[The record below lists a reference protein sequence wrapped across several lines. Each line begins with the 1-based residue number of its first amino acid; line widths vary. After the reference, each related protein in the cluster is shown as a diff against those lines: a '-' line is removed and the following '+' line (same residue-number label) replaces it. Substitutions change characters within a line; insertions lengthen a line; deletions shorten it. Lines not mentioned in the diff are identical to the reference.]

1 MVGLAEYAA
10 HRPDELSGGQR
21 QRVAIARAL
30 VNRPSIVIADEPTA
44 NLDSGNGDAILSAMQ
59 ELNRQHR
66 VTLIFSTHNPETV
79 RYARRIIRLKDGSV
93 VEDAAAPVPA

>member
-1 MVGLAEYAA
+1 
-10 HRPDELSGGQR
+10 
-21 QRVAIARAL
+21 
-30 VNRPSIVIADEPTA
+30 
-44 NLDSGNGDAILSAMQ
+44 MQ